1 MLRPSVRG
9 STLRLP
15 RAIVKAQHRSYP
27 ALALQCRI
35 PCVLE
40 AGVLDTGDILKTAI
54 DQRLG
59 LTITD
64 EAKAAYGVFRRI
76 WQQPTDEQRRAVS
89 ERALRI
95 DAGNVLRSPP
105 RPR

>member
-1 MLRPSVRG
+1 
-9 STLRLP
+9 
-15 RAIVKAQHRSYP
+15 
-27 ALALQCRI
+27 
-35 PCVLE
+35 
-40 AGVLDTGDILKTAI
+40 VLDTGDILKTAI

-95 DAGNVLRSPP
+95 ATASKTRRRNFSGQACTKKRIPESISCVASGQVKAQPVK
-105 RPR
+105 